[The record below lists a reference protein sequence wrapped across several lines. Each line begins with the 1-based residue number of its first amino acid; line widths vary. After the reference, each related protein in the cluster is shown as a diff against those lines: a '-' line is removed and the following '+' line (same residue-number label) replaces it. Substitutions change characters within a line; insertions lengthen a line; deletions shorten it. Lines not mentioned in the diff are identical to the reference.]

1 MKKTRIV
8 ATYGPSVASPNML
21 TSLIDSGVNLFRINC
36 SHGKS
41 SDFISAANKIRKA
54 VRSAKGFPIGILFDI
69 SGPKLRL
76 DRFEGEYLI
85 EAGGRM
91 TITTGK
97 TDLNKHT
104 IGVNHPGIIKS
115 VRKGERFFID
125 DGNLMFEILSTKGKS
140 IEVKAINS
148 GKILPG
154 KGINLPDT
162 ELKIA
167 TITEKD
173 VEDIKTAVRADA
185 DYIALSFVRSGND
198 VIEAK
203 RIIKRFGGRQKV
215 IAKLEKREAI
225 ESLEEIMLLADGVMV
240 ARGDLGVELP
250 PEDLPVL
257 QRKIISMANYHH
269 KPVIVAT
276 QMLES
281 MRFAPRATRA
291 EINDVA
297 SAVFEHADAVML
309 SAETAT
315 GKYPLETV
323 KTMARVIETT
333 EKSLT
338 RPDIKIDHHLIPSK
352 TTFAIAEAVT
362 NMDANHDAR
371 VIFAFTTSGFTA
383 EMISNLFP
391 PQPIIALTPDPKVMT
406 KLSLYRSVY
415 PEKITQPKSFADM
428 IEAVNLISRRRRL
441 VKKGENVIIT
451 GGVPFG
457 SSGQTNFMMIYE
469 IGK

>member
-1 MKKTRIV
+1 MKKTRII
-8 ATYGPSVASPNML
+8 ATYGPSVASPGML
-21 TSLIDSGVNLFRINC
+21 SDLIDSGVNLFRINC

-41 SDFISAANKIRKA
+41 PDFLAASKSIRKA
-54 VRSAKGFPIGILFDI
+54 SREKKGFSVGVLFDI

-76 DRFEGEYLI
+76 DHFSGEIRI
-85 EAGGRM
+85 EAGERL

-97 TDLNKHT
+97 TDLESRLVS
-104 IGVNHPGIIKS
+104 VNHPGIIKS
-115 VRKGERFFID
+115 VRSGERFFID
-125 DGNLMFEILSTKGKS
+125 DGNLMFKILATEPKS
-140 IEVKAINS
+140 IEVESINS
-148 GKILPG
+148 GTILPG

-162 ELKIA
+162 DLKIE
-167 TITEKD
+167 TITKKD
-173 VEDIKTAVRADA
+173 IEDITTAVRADA

-198 VIEAK
+198 IIEAK
-203 RIIKRFGGRQKV
+203 RIVKQFGGRQKV

-225 ESLEEIMLLADGVMV
+225 ENLENIMLLADGVMV

-250 PEDLPVL
+250 PEELPVL
-257 QRKIISMANYHH
+257 QRKIISMANCHH

-323 KTMARVIETT
+323 CTMARVIDRT
-333 EKSLT
+333 EISLT
-338 RPDIKIDHHLIPSK
+338 RPDIEINHHLISSK
-352 TTFAIAEAVT
+352 TTLAIAEAVT
-362 NMDANHDAR
+362 TIDSSHDAR
-371 VIFAFTTSGFTA
+371 AIFAFTTSGYTA

-391 PQPIIALTPDPKVMT
+391 SQPVIALTPDPKVMT
-406 KLSLYRSVY
+406 QLSLYRSVY
-415 PEKITQPKSFADM
+415 PERIKQPFSFTEM
-428 IEAVNLISRRRRL
+428 IEIVNQVSRKKRL
-441 VKKGENVIIT
+441 AKKGENVVIT
-451 GGVPFG
+451 GGMPFG
-457 SSGQTNFMMIYE
+457 SSGQTNFMMIHE